1 MSIEDFLKIVSLV
14 SFVEV
19 FVDFIPWFIS
29 VMRWIIFW
37 FVYRVRMA
45 VPKCL
50 ISVLFLG
57 LLPVTLALI
66 ENLEYPTP
74 YAQCLYSMWKKSRG
88 IKEEVALSI
97 YHQCISNYRWKTSRF
112 RNFAAKNVTGATVQ
126 YTGSL
131 IRSALGR
138 VAHGQ
143 RRRRQGLDLRRER
156 IEYRMMTDDQR
167 NRYHSALNRLKY
179 DEKVSY

>member
-14 SFVEV
+14 SCVEFFRFHTLV
-19 FVDFIPWFIS
+19 YIS
-29 VMRWIIFW
+29 NEMNYFW
-37 FVYRVRMA
+37 FDYRFRMA

-66 ENLEYPTP
+66 ENLDYPTP